1 MFSSDGRASV
11 LHAEGHWFDPN
22 NTYQTDKGN
31 MKLLSGNSNK
41 LLTDKIS
48 SHAGVAL
55 SEMTLRTFADGEIFC
70 EVHDNIR
77 GQDVFIIQSTCNP
90 ANDNLMELL
99 IIMDACKR
107 ASAGRIT
114 AVMPYYGY
122 ARQDRKPAART
133 PISAKLVANM
143 LQTAGADR
151 ILTMD
156 LHAGQIQGFFDIPVD
171 DLRAKPLFVK
181 ELKKRPMII
190 NGNALI
196 VSPDAGGVPRA
207 RSLAKSLNLDIA
219 IIDKRRDKAN
229 ESEAMNVIGNVKG
242 KQCII
247 VDDIV
252 DTGGT
257 LVKAASALLKEGA
270 EDVQAFITHGVLS
283 NKGMQTINSSTMG
296 GMTITDSIPQ
306 TDDKKVRVLSVYK
319 LFAEAIRRVH
329 HDESISVLFE

>member
-1 MFSSDGRASV
+1 
-11 LHAEGHWFDPN
+11 
-22 NTYQTDKGN
+22 
-31 MKLLSGNSNK
+31 MKILSGTSNLK
-41 LLTDKIS
+41 LSKDIS
-48 SHAGVAL
+48 KKLKLKLVN
-55 SEMTLRTFADGEIFC
+55 TNIRRFADGEIFC
-70 EVHDNIR
+70 EIHQNIR
-77 GQDVFIIQSTCNP
+77 GEDVFIIQSTCNP

-99 IIMDACKR
+99 IVIDACKR

-133 PISAKLVANM
+133 PISAKLVADM
-143 LQTAGADR
+143 IQASGADR
-151 ILTMD
+151 VLTMD
-156 LHAGQIQGFFDIPVD
+156 LHAGQIQGFFNIPVD
-171 DLRAKPLFVK
+171 DLRSKPLFVK
-181 ELKKRPMII
+181 DLKKRPMVS

-207 RSLAKSLNLDIA
+207 RSIAKELNLDIA
-219 IIDKRRDKAN
+219 IVDKRRDKAN

-257 LVKAASALLKEGA
+257 LVKAADALLANGA
-270 EDVQAFITHGVLS
+270 EEVQSYITHGVLS
-283 NKGMQTINSSTMG
+283 NGGMKTINKSSMG
-296 GMTITDSIPQ
+296 GLTITDSIPQ
-306 TDDKKVRVLSVYK
+306 YDNQKVKVLSVSK

-329 HDESISVLFE
+329 HDESISVLFT

>member
-1 MFSSDGRASV
+1 MI
-11 LHAEGHWFDPN
+11 
-22 NTYQTDKGN
+22 
-31 MKLLSGNSNK
+31 LLSGNSNK
-41 LLTDKIS
+41 LLANHIS
-48 SHAGVAL
+48 NHAGISL
-55 SEMTLRTFADGEIFC
+55 TDMKLTRFSDGEIFC
-70 EVHDNIR
+70 EIHENIR
-77 GQDVFIIQSTCNP
+77 GEDVFILQSTCHP

-99 IIMDACKR
+99 ILIDACKR

-122 ARQDRKPAART
+122 ARQDRKPSART
-133 PISAKLVANM
+133 PISAKLCANM
-143 LQTAGADR
+143 IQASGADR
-151 ILTMD
+151 VLTMD

-171 DLRAKPLFVK
+171 DLRSKPLFVK
-181 ELKKRPMII
+181 DLKKRPMVS

-207 RSLAKSLNLDIA
+207 RALAKDLNLDIA

-257 LVKAASALLKEGA
+257 LVKAAEALLKNGA
-270 EDVQAFITHGVLS
+270 EEVQSYITHGVLS
-283 NKGMQTINSSTMG
+283 NGGMKTINKSSMG
-296 GMTITDSIPQ
+296 GLTITDSIPQ
-306 TDDKKVRVLSVYK
+306 YDNEKIKVLSVSK

-329 HDESISVLFE
+329 HDESISVLFT

>member
-1 MFSSDGRASV
+1 
-11 LHAEGHWFDPN
+11 
-22 NTYQTDKGN
+22 
-31 MKLLSGNSNK
+31 MKLLTGNSNK
-41 LLTDKIS
+41 TLSKNIAKYLKSKLVNS
-48 SHAGVAL
+48 SIRKF
-55 SEMTLRTFADGEIFC
+55 SDGEIYI
-70 EVHDNIR
+70 EINENIR
-77 GQDVFIIQSTCNP
+77 GNSIFIIQSISSP

-99 IIMDACKR
+99 IVIDACKR
-107 ASAGRIT
+107 SSAGRIT

-133 PISAKLVANM
+133 PISAKLVADM
-143 LQTAGADR
+143 IQTAGADR
-151 ILTMD
+151 VLTMD
-156 LHAGQIQGFFDIPVD
+156 LHAGQIQGFFNIPVD
-171 DLRAKPLFVK
+171 DLRSKTLFVK
-181 ELKKRPMII
+181 DLKKKPMVS

-207 RSLAKSLNLDIA
+207 RSLAKDLNLDIA

-229 ESEAMNVIGNVKG
+229 ESEALNVIGKVKG

-257 LVKAASALLKEGA
+257 LVKGADALLANGA
-270 EDVQAFITHGVLS
+270 EEVQAYITHGVLS
-283 NKGMQTINSSTMG
+283 NGGMKTINSSRMDG
-296 GMTITDSIPQ
+296 LTITDSIPQ
-306 TDDKKVRVLSVYK
+306 YDNKKVRLLSVGK

>member
-1 MFSSDGRASV
+1 MI
-11 LHAEGHWFDPN
+11 
-22 NTYQTDKGN
+22 
-31 MKLLSGNSNK
+31 LLSGNSNQ
-41 LLTDKIS
+41 LLANHIS
-48 SHAGVAL
+48 THAGIEL
-55 SEMTLRTFADGEIFC
+55 SEMTIRTFADGEISC
-70 EVHDNIR
+70 EIHDNIR
-77 GQDVFIIQSTCNP
+77 GKDVFIIQSTCNP
-90 ANDNLMELL
+90 ANNNLMELL
-99 IIMDACKR
+99 IIIDTCKR

-122 ARQDRKPAART
+122 GRQDRKPAART

-181 ELKKRPMII
+181 DLIKRPMVSC
-190 NGNALI
+190 GNALI

-229 ESEAMNVIGNVKG
+229 ESEAMNVIGKVKG

-257 LVKAASALLKEGA
+257 LVKSAEALLKEGA

-283 NKGMQTINSSTMG
+283 KGGMKTINNSTIG
-296 GMTITDSIPQ
+296 GLTITDSIPQ
-306 TDDKKVRVLSVYK
+306 YDNKKVHVLSVSK

-329 HDESISVLFE
+329 HDESISVLF